1 MTWLTTL
8 LAIWGAGLST
18 ALAWLEYRRDRPLT
32 HILSDGFASKGLIDV
47 SVENRGDA
55 AIVVRCVRVLF
66 GKEVDASI
74 EDPARNQVFS
84 LLGRQGRLVRAGES
98 LTVTFHLPDGSTRRG
113 CYFALIS
120 WRRLSGL
127 AAPTVPLFIRL
138 PRAELE
144 RLGGTN

>member
-1 MTWLTTL
+1 MADDFARYL
-8 LAIWGAGLST
+8 GSRVEHRSRVAGVSEEP
-18 ALAWLEYRRDRPLT
+18 APT

-47 SVENRGDA
+47 SVENRGEA
-55 AIVVRCVRVLF
+55 AIVLRGVHVLF

-74 EDPARNQVFS
+74 EDQARNQVFS
-84 LLGRQGRLVRAGES
+84 LLGRKSRLVRAGDN
-98 LTVTFHLPDGSTRRG
+98 LTVTFHLPHDSTRRLG
-113 CYFALIS
+113 YFALIS

-144 RLGGTN
+144 RLADTE

>member
-18 ALAWLEYRRDRPLT
+18 VLAWLEYRRNRPLT

-47 SVENRGDA
+47 SVENRGEA
-55 AIVVRCVRVLF
+55 AIVLRGVHVLF

-74 EDPARNQVFS
+74 EDQARNQVFS
-84 LLGRQGRLVRAGES
+84 LLGRKSRLVRAGDN
-98 LTVTFHLPDGSTRRG
+98 LTVTFHLPHDSTRRLG
-113 CYFALIS
+113 YFALIS

-144 RLGGTN
+144 RLADTE